1 MNFTDK
7 YNVSKDEWDVI
18 LTIPLYFTTGIVY
31 ADGIN
36 NPEEYTPL
44 WAWIARSASSGNYLE
59 NDIAIDLQDLMD
71 ENVNIWELQNT
82 IREKYDLYNYD
93 ENGEIS
99 YVNNKKHGQL
109 IASIIDK
116 LDESIVFSLL
126 TDMRLLSYQ
135 IAIAYG
141 VPDEPMSDSEK
152 EMWWKL
158 FRYLNRKIDDYI
170 PDDSSESTE
179 VKTDDTRP
187 NVRTKNEGEA
197 GFI

>member
-1 MNFTDK
+1 MNFPDK

-18 LTIPLYFTTGIVY
+18 LTIPLYFTTGIAY
-31 ADGIN
+31 ADEIS
-36 NPEEYTPL
+36 NPEEYTPF
-44 WAWIARSASSGNYLE
+44 WEWIARSASSGNYLE

-99 YVNNKKHGQL
+99 DVNYKKHGQL

-126 TDMRLLSYQ
+126 TDMRMLSFQ
-135 IAIAYG
+135 VAIAYG
-141 VPDEPMSDSEK
+141 VPDDPMSDSEK

-170 PDDSSESTE
+170 LDDSSESTE
-179 VKTDDTRP
+179 VKTDDTSP

>member
-1 MNFTDK
+1 MNFADK

-18 LTIPLYFTTGIVY
+18 LTIPLYFTTGIAY
-31 ADGIN
+31 ADEIS
-36 NPEEYTPL
+36 NPEEYTPF
-44 WAWIARSASSGNYLE
+44 WSWIARSASSGNYLE

-71 ENVNIWELQNT
+71 ENVNIWELQRT
-82 IREKYDLYNYD
+82 IRDKYDLYNYD
-93 ENGEIS
+93 ENDEIS
-99 YVNNKKHGQL
+99 DVNYKKHGQL

-135 IAIAYG
+135 VAIAYG
-141 VPDEPMSDSEK
+141 VPDDPMSDSEK

-170 PDDSSESTE
+170 LDDSSESTE

-197 GFI
+197 GFV

>member
-99 YVNNKKHGQL
+99 DVNNKKHGQL

>member
-1 MNFTDK
+1 
-7 YNVSKDEWDVI
+7 
-18 LTIPLYFTTGIVY
+18 
-31 ADGIN
+31 
-36 NPEEYTPL
+36 
-44 WAWIARSASSGNYLE
+44 
-59 NDIAIDLQDLMD
+59 MD

-99 YVNNKKHGQL
+99 DVNYKKHGQL

-126 TDMRLLSYQ
+126 TDMRFLSYQ